1 MKKILFVA
9 LAGTMLLA
17 GCSGKSTP
25 AANVAETTVA
35 VAAPGTDAP
44 VNSEAPKPDTTV
56 NGDSSST
63 APKAASQQSPTSLD
77 LAAAAA
83 DPLAAIQ
90 GLLGITDPKDLDCI
104 KSEMAKAPAATA
116 GATPGVDP
124 GAIKAVLTCQPPQVV
139 ALIAKQVSASAPAAT
154 PEQADCVAKATLT
167 VLTSNPDGAVS
178 ALIGGAASIPAE
190 LKTQLIEKAKP
201 CGLSDADL
209 KKVAGL

>member
-25 AANVAETTVA
+25 AAKSSDTTA
-35 VAAPGTDAP
+35 VSSTT
-44 VNSEAPKPDTTV
+44 DTTV
-56 NGDSSST
+56 VASVSGDTSST
-63 APKAASQQSPTSLD
+63 APKEASQQPPTSVD

-90 GLLGITDPKDLDCI
+90 GLLGITDPKDLECI
-104 KSEMAKAPAATA
+104 KTEMAKAPAPDAT
-116 GATPGVDP
+116 ATPGADP

-139 ALIAKQVSASAPAAT
+139 AIIAKQVSASAPAAT
-154 PEQADCVAKATLT
+154 PEQADCVAKATLQ
-167 VLTSNPDGAVS
+167 VLSSNPDGAVS
-178 ALIGGAASIPAE
+178 ALVGGAASIPAD

-209 KKVAGL
+209 KKAAGL